1 MQTQYYYL
9 GGTGTR
15 DPNARMVIDMARQD
29 WMENGGYY
37 VGWRQAV
44 AKQSERDGT
53 DNMRLV
59 TQRDHDQ

>member
-1 MQTQYYYL
+1 
-9 GGTGTR
+9 
-15 DPNARMVIDMARQD
+15 MVIDMARQD